1 MAFVKR
7 SIDLRFQ
14 LGTGQFGED
23 GSNVVELSGLRATA
37 NITKAGG
44 VSMSS
49 LDLRVFGM
57 PIDVMN
63 KLTIL
68 NKLRY
73 TDSRFN
79 TVTVSA
85 DGAVCFTGIL
95 SEAWADIQAAPD
107 AQFHASAF
115 TGLLEAV
122 KPVPPV
128 SYNGT
133 VDVATVLAGIAA
145 QMQPVRTLENTGVD
159 ARINDPY
166 LPGTLRD
173 QALAVARAA
182 NINLYI
188 DDTVLAIWPAGA
200 ARGGLIPVLS
210 AETGMVGYPQFTQNG
225 IMVRTLYNPS
235 LVFGQTVEVRSALT
249 PANGKWTIAAISH
262 NLDANTPGGAWFTS
276 IECGLLGQTVAV
288 IG

>member
-85 DGAVCFTGIL
+85 DGAVCFMGIL

-145 QMQPVRTLENTGVD
+145 QMQPVRTLENSGVD

-200 ARGGLIPVLS
+200 ARGGLVPVLS

-225 IMVRTLYNPS
+225 IMIRTLYNPS
-235 LVFGQTVEVRSALT
+235 LVFGQTVEVQSALT

>member
-1 MAFVKR
+1 MALVSR
-7 SIDLRFQ
+7 TIDLRFQ
-14 LGTGQFGED
+14 LGTGAFGED
-23 GSNVVELSGLRATA
+23 GNNVVELSGLRTTA
-37 NITKAGG
+37 NITKSGG

-49 LDLRVFGM
+49 LDLRVYGM
-57 PIDVMN
+57 PLDVMN

-79 TVTVSA
+79 SVTVSA

-95 SEAWADIQAAPD
+95 SEAWADIQSAPD
-107 AQFHASAF
+107 ALFHASAF

-122 KPVPPV
+122 KPVKPV
-128 SYNGT
+128 SYNGS

-145 QMQPVRTLENTGVD
+145 QMQPIRTLENSGVD
-159 ARINDPY
+159 IRISDPY

-182 NINLYI
+182 AINLYI
-188 DDTVLAIWPAGA
+188 DDTVLAIWPQGGS
-200 ARGGLIPVLS
+200 RGGLVPVLS
-210 AETGMVGYPQFTQNG
+210 AATGMVGYPQFTQNG

-235 LVFGQTVEVRSALT
+235 LVFGQTVEVQSALT
-249 PANGKWTIAAISH
+249 PANGQWTIAAISH
-262 NLDANTPGGAWFTS
+262 NLDSNVPGGAWFTS